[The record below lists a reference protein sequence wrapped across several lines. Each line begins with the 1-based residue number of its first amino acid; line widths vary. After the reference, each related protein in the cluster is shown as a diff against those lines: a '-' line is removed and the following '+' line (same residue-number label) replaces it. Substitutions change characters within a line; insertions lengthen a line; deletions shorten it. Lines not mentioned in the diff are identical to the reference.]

1 MKAIVYQKYGSPNVL
16 EFKEV
21 AKPVPKD
28 HEVLVKIQATSL
40 NAADWRLLR
49 ADPFLARFYS
59 GLFKPKHQILG
70 SDIAGTVEA
79 VGKNVTQ
86 FKIGDAVF
94 GNLFE
99 TGYGGLAE
107 FVCTLENS
115 LVLKPAS
122 LSFEEAAA
130 IPMAAVTALQALR
143 DLGQVQ
149 AGHSVLINGASG
161 GVGTFAVQI
170 AKVFGAVVT
179 AVCSTKN
186 LEMMRSLGADQ
197 VIDYSKQDFTKNGR
211 HYDAILAVNGFQPI
225 SRYQKSLSPF
235 GKYVMVGGSS
245 AQMFEALLQGSWRSM
260 TSEKKMGALTLN
272 PKTKQRDLI
281 FIKELI
287 ETRKIRVV
295 IDKIYPFIEAVQA
308 FGYLETGHAKGKI
321 VIAVGAYSTL
331 HNV

>member
-1 MKAIVYQKYGSPNVL
+1 MKAIVYEKYGSPDVL
-16 EFKEV
+16 ALKEV

-49 ADPFLARFYS
+49 ADPFLARFNS
-59 GLFKPKHQILG
+59 GLLKPKHQILG
-70 SDIAGTVEA
+70 SDIAGTVQA

-99 TGYGGLAE
+99 TGFGGLAE
-107 FVCTLENS
+107 FVCTLENA
-115 LVLKPAS
+115 LVLKPAN

-130 IPMAAVTALQALR
+130 IPMAAITALQALR
-143 DLGQVQ
+143 DLGQIQ
-149 AGHSVLINGASG
+149 AGQEVLINGASG

-170 AKVFGAVVT
+170 AKVFGALVT

-186 LEMMRSLGADQ
+186 LELIRSLGADQ
-197 VIDYSKQDFTKNGR
+197 VIDYSQQDFTKNGR

-235 GKYVMVGGSS
+235 GRYVMVGGSS
-245 AQMFEALLQGSWRSM
+245 AQIFQALLQGSWRSM
-260 TSEKKMGALTLN
+260 TSQQKMGALTLN
-272 PKTKQRDLI
+272 PKTKQRDLV
-281 FIKELI
+281 FVKELI
-287 ETRKIRVV
+287 ETRTVRVV
-295 IDKIYPFIEAVQA
+295 IDKIYPLNEAVQA
-308 FGYLETGHAKGKI
+308 FEYLETGHAKGKI
-321 VIAVGAYSTL
+321 VIAIGT
-331 HNV
+331 HI

>member
-1 MKAIVYQKYGSPNVL
+1 MKALVYEKYGSPDVL
-16 EFKEV
+16 QLQEV
-21 AKPVPKD
+21 ATPVPRD
-28 HEVLVKIQATSL
+28 NQVLVKIQATSL

-49 ADPFLARFYS
+49 ADPFLARFNS
-59 GLFKPKHQILG
+59 GLFRPKYQILG
-70 SDIAGTVEA
+70 SDIAGTVKA

-86 FKIGDAVF
+86 FKTGDAVF
-94 GNLFE
+94 GSLFE

-130 IPMAAVTALQALR
+130 IPMAAVTALQGLR

-149 AGHSVLINGASG
+149 AGHQVLINGASG

-179 AVCSTKN
+179 TVCSTKN
-186 LEMMRSLGADQ
+186 LEMMLSLGADQ
-197 VIDYSKQDFTKNGR
+197 MIDYSQQDFTKNGQR
-211 HYDAILAVNGFQPI
+211 YDAILAINGFQPI
-225 SRYQKSLSPF
+225 SSYQKSLSPF

-245 AQMFEALLQGSWRSM
+245 AQMFQALLQGSWRSM

-281 FIKELI
+281 FVKELI
-287 ETRKIRVV
+287 ETRKIRVI
-295 IDKIYPFIEAVQA
+295 IDKIFPFNKVLQA
-308 FGYLETGHAKGKI
+308 FEYLETGHAKGKI
-321 VIAVGAYSTL
+321 VIAVGA
-331 HNV
+331 